1 MKSQFMHVE
10 LYSREEPAKKTKN
23 KENRNHKSDVRTTTA
38 AGVLSEMKR
47 EVGFTS
53 HLEQVDA
60 PEVLYGSIDA
70 LERSIERYEAEFKT
84 TDKNGKE
91 KKLRKD
97 ACILLAGVVSLDR
110 ADEEI
115 WDEYKTKSI
124 EYLKNK
130 YGENLK
136 CVVEH
141 TDETNPHFHFYVV
154 GNQQQDLNLLHD
166 GKLAV
171 SKLAKEDKK
180 NLHQT
185 AYTEA
190 MIKFQDDFYTKVSN
204 KFGLSRTGE
213 EPRERYKSRPDYLR
227 FKKRQETALNI
238 LSDIEKFEK
247 QVRKKAR
254 DSGFTVGVKQFNEKT
269 WFGKLDQR
277 VKLIKKE
284 SELELNKKEKTI
296 EKLETDKSNIEHN
309 LSTTKIELQEA
320 YSQRN
325 LASMKNR
332 TYIDQSRKLKR
343 ENEDLLQYKVNFN
356 SRLQQEKEPLLEKVN
371 SLTSEN
377 TVLKNESSE
386 LKKDNLELKKDNA
399 GFKEF
404 IDGVKKHYGS
414 KFEDWCKEI
423 FRTKTKYKY

>member
-10 LYSREEPAKKTKN
+10 LYSREEPAKKTINKSKN
-23 KENRNHKSDVRTTTA
+23 INHKSDVRTTTVN
-38 AGVLSEMKR
+38 GVLSEMKR
-47 EVGFTS
+47 EEGFTS
-53 HLEQVDA
+53 HLERIDA
-60 PEVLYGSIDA
+60 PQVLYGSIDA
-70 LERSIERYEAEFKT
+70 LERSIERYEAEYKT

-154 GNQQQDLNLLHD
+154 GNKDQDLNLLHD

-180 NLHQT
+180 KLHQT
-185 AYTEA
+185 AFTEA

-238 LSDIEKFEK
+238 LANLEEFEK
-247 QVRKKAR
+247 KELKKAKQA
-254 DSGFTVGVKQFNEKT
+254 GFNVGIKNFDETN
-269 WFGKLDQR
+269 FFRKLDWR
-277 VKLIKKE
+277 VKRIKKE
-284 SELELNKKEKTI
+284 KDDEIKKLSDENDNLNI
-296 EKLETDKSNIEHN
+296 DKSNLQHE
-309 LSTTKIELQEA
+309 LDMSKIELSDA

-325 LASMKNR
+325 EASRKNSV
-332 TYIDQSRKLKR
+332 YIDKVNALKKENKLLLPYKDQFDLKLK
-343 ENEDLLQYKVNFN
+343 
-356 SRLQQEKEPLLEKVN
+356 QEKEPLQAEVKE
-371 SLTSEN
+371 LTSEN
-377 TVLKNESSE
+377 TNLKNENSE
-386 LKKDNLELKKDNA
+386 LKKENLD
-399 GFKEF
+399 FKEF
-404 IDGVKKHYGS
+404 ILGVKNHYGS
-414 KFEDWCKEI
+414 KFQEWYEEVFNPK
-423 FRTKTKYKY
+423 TKTKPKF

>member
-10 LYSREEPAKKTKN
+10 LYSREEPAKKTINKSKN
-23 KENRNHKSDVRTTTA
+23 INHKSDVRTTTVN
-38 AGVLSEMKR
+38 GVLSEMKR
-47 EVGFTS
+47 EEGFTS
-53 HLEQVDA
+53 HLETIAA
-60 PEVLYGSIDA
+60 PEVLYGSIDT

-115 WDEYKTKSI
+115 WDEYKTKAI

-154 GNQQQDLNLLHD
+154 GNKDQDLNLLHD

-180 NLHQT
+180 KLHQT

-190 MIKFQDDFYTKVSN
+190 MIKFQDDFYVQVSN

-238 LSDIEKFEK
+238 LANLEEFEEKEL
-247 QVRKKAR
+247 KKAKQA
-254 DSGFTVGVKQFNEKT
+254 GFNVGIKNFDETN
-269 WFGKLDQR
+269 FFRKLDWR
-277 VKLIKKE
+277 VKRIKKE
-284 SELELNKKEKTI
+284 KDNEIKKLSDENDNLNI
-296 EKLETDKSNIEHN
+296 DKSNLQHE
-309 LSTTKIELQEA
+309 LDMSKIELSDA

-325 LASMKNR
+325 EASRKNSV
-332 TYIDQSRKLKR
+332 YID
-343 ENEDLLQYKVNFN
+343 KVNALKKENKLLLPYKDQFDLK
-356 SRLQQEKEPLLEKVN
+356 LQQEKEPLQAEVKE
-371 SLTSEN
+371 LTSEN
-377 TVLKNESSE
+377 TNLKNENTK
-386 LKKDNLELKKDNA
+386 LKKENLD
-399 GFKEF
+399 FKEF
-404 IDGVKKHYGS
+404 ILGVKNYYGS
-414 KFEDWCKEI
+414 KFQEWYEEVFNPK
-423 FRTKTKYKY
+423 TKTKPKF

>member
-10 LYSREEPAKKTKN
+10 LYSREEPAKKTINKSKN
-23 KENRNHKSDVRTTTA
+23 INHKSDVRTTTVN
-38 AGVLSEMKR
+38 GVLSEMKR
-47 EVGFTS
+47 EEGFTS
-53 HLEQVDA
+53 HLERVDA

-115 WDEYKTKSI
+115 WDEYKTKAI

-154 GNQQQDLNLLHD
+154 GNKDQDLNLLHD

-180 NLHQT
+180 KLHQT

-190 MIKFQDDFYTKVSN
+190 MIKFQDDFYVQVSN

-238 LSDIEKFEK
+238 LANLEEFEEKEL
-247 QVRKKAR
+247 KKAKQA
-254 DSGFTVGVKQFNEKT
+254 GFNVGIKNFDETN
-269 WFGKLDQR
+269 FFRKLDWR
-277 VKLIKKE
+277 VKRIKKE
-284 SELELNKKEKTI
+284 KDNEIKKLSDENDNLNI
-296 EKLETDKSNIEHN
+296 DKSNLQHE
-309 LSTTKIELQEA
+309 LDMSKIELSDA

-325 LASMKNR
+325 EASRKNSV
-332 TYIDQSRKLKR
+332 YIDKVNTLKKENKLLLPYKDQFDLKLK
-343 ENEDLLQYKVNFN
+343 
-356 SRLQQEKEPLLEKVN
+356 QEKEPLQAEVKE
-371 SLTSEN
+371 LTSEN
-377 TVLKNESSE
+377 TNLKNENTK
-386 LKKDNLELKKDNA
+386 LKKENLD
-399 GFKEF
+399 FKEF
-404 IDGVKKHYGS
+404 ILGVKNYYGS
-414 KFEDWCKEI
+414 KFQEWYEEVFNPK
-423 FRTKTKYKY
+423 TKTKPKF

>member
-10 LYSREEPAKKTKN
+10 LYSREEPAKKTINKSKN
-23 KENRNHKSDVRTTTA
+23 INHKSDVRTTTVN
-38 AGVLSEMKR
+38 GVLSEMKR
-47 EVGFTS
+47 EEGFTS
-53 HLEQVDA
+53 HLETIAA

-115 WDEYKTKSI
+115 WDEYKTKAI

-154 GNQQQDLNLLHD
+154 GNKDQDLNLLHD

-180 NLHQT
+180 KLHQT

-190 MIKFQDDFYTKVSN
+190 MIKFQDDFYVQVSN

-238 LSDIEKFEK
+238 LANLEEFEEKEL
-247 QVRKKAR
+247 KKAKQA
-254 DSGFTVGVKQFNEKT
+254 GFNVGIKNFDETN
-269 WFGKLDQR
+269 FFRKLDWR
-277 VKLIKKE
+277 VKRIKKE
-284 SELELNKKEKTI
+284 KDNEIKKLSDENDNLNI
-296 EKLETDKSNIEHN
+296 DKSNLQHELDMSKID
-309 LSTTKIELQEA
+309 LSDA

-325 LASMKNR
+325 EASRKNSV
-332 TYIDQSRKLKR
+332 YIDKVNALKKENKLLLPYKDQFDLKLK
-343 ENEDLLQYKVNFN
+343 
-356 SRLQQEKEPLLEKVN
+356 QEKEPLQAEVKE
-371 SLTSEN
+371 LTSEN
-377 TVLKNESSE
+377 TNLKNENTK
-386 LKKDNLELKKDNA
+386 LKKENLD
-399 GFKEF
+399 FKEF
-404 IDGVKKHYGS
+404 ILGVKNYYGS
-414 KFEDWCKEI
+414 KFQEWYEEVFNPK
-423 FRTKTKYKY
+423 TKTKPKF

>member
-10 LYSREEPAKKTKN
+10 LYSREEPAKKTINKSKN
-23 KENRNHKSDVRTTTA
+23 INHKSDVRTTTVN
-38 AGVLSEMKR
+38 GVLSEMKR
-47 EVGFTS
+47 EEGFTS
-53 HLEQVDA
+53 HLETIAA

-115 WDEYKTKSI
+115 WEEYKKSSI

-154 GNQQQDLNLLHD
+154 GNKDQDLNLLHD

-180 NLHQT
+180 KLHQT

-190 MIKFQDDFYTKVSN
+190 MIKFQDDFYVQVSN

-238 LSDIEKFEK
+238 LANLEEFEEKEL
-247 QVRKKAR
+247 KKAKQA
-254 DSGFTVGVKQFNEKT
+254 GFNVGIKNFDETN
-269 WFGKLDQR
+269 FFRKLDWR
-277 VKLIKKE
+277 VKRIKKE
-284 SELELNKKEKTI
+284 KDNEIKKLSDENDNLNI
-296 EKLETDKSNIEHN
+296 DKSNLQHE
-309 LSTTKIELQEA
+309 LDTSKIELSDA

-325 LASMKNR
+325 EASRKNSV
-332 TYIDQSRKLKR
+332 YIDKVNALKKENKLLLPYKDQFDLKLK
-343 ENEDLLQYKVNFN
+343 
-356 SRLQQEKEPLLEKVN
+356 QEKEPLQAEVKE
-371 SLTSEN
+371 LTSEN
-377 TVLKNESSE
+377 TNLKNENTK
-386 LKKDNLELKKDNA
+386 LKKENLD
-399 GFKEF
+399 FKEF
-404 IDGVKKHYGS
+404 ILGVKNYYGS
-414 KFEDWCKEI
+414 KFQEWYEEVFNPK
-423 FRTKTKYKY
+423 TKTKPKF

>member
-10 LYSREEPAKKTKN
+10 LYSREESAKKTINKSKN
-23 KENRNHKSDVRTTTA
+23 INHKSDVRTTTVN
-38 AGVLSEMKR
+38 GVLSEMKR
-47 EVGFTS
+47 EEGFTS
-53 HLEQVDA
+53 HLETIAA

-115 WDEYKTKSI
+115 WEEYKKSSI
-124 EYLKNK
+124 EYLKDK

-154 GNQQQDLNLLHD
+154 GNKNQDLNLLHD

-180 NLHQT
+180 KLHQT

-190 MIKFQDDFYTKVSN
+190 MIKFQDDFYVQVSN

-238 LSDIEKFEK
+238 LANLEEFEEKEL
-247 QVRKKAR
+247 KKAKQA
-254 DSGFTVGVKQFNEKT
+254 GFNVGIKNFDETN
-269 WFGKLDQR
+269 FFRKLDWR
-277 VKLIKKE
+277 VKRIKKE
-284 SELELNKKEKTI
+284 KDNEIKKLSDENDNLNI
-296 EKLETDKSNIEHN
+296 DKSNLQHE
-309 LSTTKIELQEA
+309 LDMSKIELSDA

-325 LASMKNR
+325 EASRKNSV
-332 TYIDQSRKLKR
+332 YIDKVNALKKENKLLLPYKDQFDLKLK
-343 ENEDLLQYKVNFN
+343 
-356 SRLQQEKEPLLEKVN
+356 QEKEPLQAEVKE
-371 SLTSEN
+371 LTSEN
-377 TVLKNESSE
+377 TNLKNENTK
-386 LKKDNLELKKDNA
+386 LKKENLD
-399 GFKEF
+399 FKEF
-404 IDGVKKHYGS
+404 ILGVKNYYGS
-414 KFEDWCKEI
+414 KFQEWYEEVFNPK
-423 FRTKTKYKY
+423 TKTKPKF

>member
-10 LYSREEPAKKTKN
+10 LYSREEPAKKTINKSKN
-23 KENRNHKSDVRTTTA
+23 LNHQSDVRTTTVS
-38 AGVLSEMKR
+38 GVLSEMKR
-47 EVGFTS
+47 EEGFTS
-53 HLEQVDA
+53 HLERVDA
-60 PEVLYGSIDA
+60 PQVLYGSIDA

-115 WDEYKTKSI
+115 WEEYKKSSI

-154 GNQQQDLNLLHD
+154 GNKDQDLNLLHD

-180 NLHQT
+180 KLHQT

-190 MIKFQDDFYTKVSN
+190 MIKFQDDFYVQVSN

-227 FKKRQETALNI
+227 FKKRQETALDI
-238 LSDIEKFEK
+238 LANLEEFEEKEL
-247 QVRKKAR
+247 KKAKQA
-254 DSGFTVGVKQFNEKT
+254 GFNVGIKNFDETN
-269 WFGKLDQR
+269 FFRKLDWR
-277 VKLIKKE
+277 VKRIKKE
-284 SELELNKKEKTI
+284 KDNEIKKLSDENDNLNI
-296 EKLETDKSNIEHN
+296 DKSNLQHE
-309 LSTTKIELQEA
+309 LDMSKIELSDA

-325 LASMKNR
+325 EASRKNSV
-332 TYIDQSRKLKR
+332 YIDKVNALKKENKLLLPYKDQFDLKLK
-343 ENEDLLQYKVNFN
+343 
-356 SRLQQEKEPLLEKVN
+356 QEKEPLQAEVKE
-371 SLTSEN
+371 LTSEN
-377 TVLKNESSE
+377 TNLKNENTK
-386 LKKDNLELKKDNA
+386 LKKENLD
-399 GFKEF
+399 FKEF
-404 IDGVKKHYGS
+404 ILGVKNYYGS
-414 KFEDWCKEI
+414 KFQEWYEEVFNPK
-423 FRTKTKYKY
+423 TKTKPKF

>member
-10 LYSREEPAKKTKN
+10 LYSREEPAKKTINKSKN
-23 KENRNHKSDVRTTTA
+23 LNHQSDVRTTTVG
-38 AGVLSEMKR
+38 GVLSEMKR
-47 EVGFTS
+47 EEGFTS
-53 HLEQVDA
+53 HLERVDA
-60 PEVLYGSIDA
+60 PQVLYGSIDA

-115 WDEYKTKSI
+115 WEEYKKSSI

-154 GNQQQDLNLLHD
+154 GNKDQDLNLLHD

-180 NLHQT
+180 KLHQT

-190 MIKFQDDFYTKVSN
+190 MIKFQDDFYVQVSN

-238 LSDIEKFEK
+238 LANVEEFEK
-247 QVRKKAR
+247 KELKKAKTR
-254 DSGFTVGVKQFNEKT
+254 GFNVGIKNFNQNT
-269 WFGKLDQR
+269 FWGKLDWR
-277 VKLIKKE
+277 IKRIE
-284 SELELNKKEKTI
+284 KEKEREI
-296 EKLETDKSNIEHN
+296 DKLTGENDNLNIDKSNLQHE
-309 LSTTKIELQEA
+309 LDMRKIELSDA
-320 YSQRN
+320 YKQRN
-325 LASMKNR
+325 EASKKNSV
-332 TYIDQSRKLKR
+332 YIDKVNALKKENKLLLPYKDQFDLKLK
-343 ENEDLLQYKVNFN
+343 
-356 SRLQQEKEPLLEKVN
+356 QEKEPLQAEVKE
-371 SLTSEN
+371 LTSEN
-377 TVLKNESSE
+377 NNLKNENSE
-386 LKKDNLELKKDNA
+386 LKKENLD
-399 GFKEF
+399 FKEF
-404 IDGVKKHYGS
+404 ILGVKDYYGS
-414 KFEDWCKEI
+414 KFDEWCKEV
-423 FRTKTKYKY
+423 FKTKTKYKY

>member
-10 LYSREEPAKKTKN
+10 LYSREEPAKKTINKSKN
-23 KENRNHKSDVRTTTA
+23 INHKSDVRTTTVN
-38 AGVLSEMKR
+38 GVLSEMKR
-47 EVGFTS
+47 EEGFTS
-53 HLEQVDA
+53 HLETIAA

-115 WDEYKTKSI
+115 WDEYKAKAI

-154 GNQQQDLNLLHD
+154 GNKDQDLNLLHD

-180 NLHQT
+180 KLHQT

-190 MIKFQDDFYTKVSN
+190 MIKFQDDFYVQVSN

-238 LSDIEKFEK
+238 LANLEEFEEKEL
-247 QVRKKAR
+247 KKAKQA
-254 DSGFTVGVKQFNEKT
+254 GFNVGIKNFDETN
-269 WFGKLDQR
+269 FFRKLDWR
-277 VKLIKKE
+277 VKRIKKE
-284 SELELNKKEKTI
+284 KDNEIKKLSDENDNLNI
-296 EKLETDKSNIEHN
+296 DKSNLQHE
-309 LSTTKIELQEA
+309 LDMSKIELSDA

-325 LASMKNR
+325 EASRKNSV
-332 TYIDQSRKLKR
+332 YIDKVNALKKENKLLLPYKDQFDLKLK
-343 ENEDLLQYKVNFN
+343 
-356 SRLQQEKEPLLEKVN
+356 QEKEPLQAEVKE
-371 SLTSEN
+371 LTSEN
-377 TVLKNESSE
+377 TNLKNENTK
-386 LKKDNLELKKDNA
+386 LKKENLD
-399 GFKEF
+399 FKEF
-404 IDGVKKHYGS
+404 ILGVKNYYGS
-414 KFEDWCKEI
+414 KFQEWYEEVFNPK
-423 FRTKTKYKY
+423 TKTKPKF

>member
-10 LYSREEPAKKTKN
+10 LYSREEPAKKTINKSKN
-23 KENRNHKSDVRTTTA
+23 INHKSDVRTTTVN
-38 AGVLSEMKR
+38 GVLSEMKR
-47 EVGFTS
+47 EEGFTS
-53 HLEQVDA
+53 HLERIDA
-60 PEVLYGSIDA
+60 PQVLYGSISD

-154 GNQQQDLNLLHD
+154 GNQKQDLNLLHD

-180 NLHQT
+180 KLHQT

-238 LSDIEKFEK
+238 LANLEEFEK
-247 QVRKKAR
+247 KEFKKA
-254 DSGFTVGVKQFNEKT
+254 KT
-269 WFGKLDQR
+269 KGLNIGIKDFDQNTFWGKLDWR
-277 VKLIKKE
+277 VKRIKKE
-284 SELELNKKEKTI
+284 KDNEIKKLSDENDNLNI
-296 EKLETDKSNIEHN
+296 DKSNLQHE
-309 LSTTKIELQEA
+309 LDMSKIELSDA
-320 YSQRN
+320 YNQRN
-325 LASMKNR
+325 EASRKNSV
-332 TYIDQSRKLKR
+332 YIDKVNALKKENKLLLPYKDQFDLKLK
-343 ENEDLLQYKVNFN
+343 
-356 SRLQQEKEPLLEKVN
+356 QEKEPLQAEVKE
-371 SLTSEN
+371 LTSEN
-377 TVLKNESSE
+377 NNLKNENSE
-386 LKKDNLELKKDNA
+386 LKKENLD
-399 GFKEF
+399 FKEF
-404 IDGVKKHYGS
+404 ILGVKNYYGS
-414 KFEDWCKEI
+414 KFDEWCKEI
-423 FRTKTKYKY
+423 FKTKTKYKY

>member
-10 LYSREEPAKKTKN
+10 LYSREEPAKKTINKSKN
-23 KENRNHKSDVRTTTA
+23 INHKSDVRTTTVN
-38 AGVLSEMKR
+38 GVLSEMKR
-47 EVGFTS
+47 EEGFTS
-53 HLEQVDA
+53 HLETIAA

-115 WDEYKTKSI
+115 WDEYKTKAI

-154 GNQQQDLNLLHD
+154 GNKDQDLNLLHD

-180 NLHQT
+180 KLHQT

-190 MIKFQDDFYTKVSN
+190 MIKFQDDFYVQVSN

-238 LSDIEKFEK
+238 LANLEEFEEKEL
-247 QVRKKAR
+247 KKAKQA
-254 DSGFTVGVKQFNEKT
+254 GFNVGIKNFDETN
-269 WFGKLDQR
+269 FFRKLDWR
-277 VKLIKKE
+277 VKRIKKE
-284 SELELNKKEKTI
+284 KDNEIKKLSDENDNLNI
-296 EKLETDKSNIEHN
+296 DKSNLQHE
-309 LSTTKIELQEA
+309 LDMSKIELSDA

-325 LASMKNR
+325 EASRKHSV
-332 TYIDQSRKLKR
+332 YIDKVNALKKENKLLLPYKDQFDLKLK
-343 ENEDLLQYKVNFN
+343 
-356 SRLQQEKEPLLEKVN
+356 QEKEPLQAEVKE
-371 SLTSEN
+371 LTSEN
-377 TVLKNESSE
+377 TNLKNENTK
-386 LKKDNLELKKDNA
+386 LKKENLD
-399 GFKEF
+399 FKEF
-404 IDGVKKHYGS
+404 ILGVKNYYGS
-414 KFEDWCKEI
+414 KFQEWYEEVFNPK
-423 FRTKTKYKY
+423 TKTKPKF

>member
-10 LYSREEPAKKTKN
+10 LYSREEPAKKTINKSKN
-23 KENRNHKSDVRTTTA
+23 LNHQSDVRTTTVS
-38 AGVLSEMKR
+38 GVLSEMKR
-47 EVGFTS
+47 EEGFTS
-53 HLEQVDA
+53 HLERVDA
-60 PEVLYGSIDA
+60 PQVLYGSIDA

-115 WDEYKTKSI
+115 WEEYKKSSI

-154 GNQQQDLNLLHD
+154 GNKDQDLNLLHD

-180 NLHQT
+180 KLHQT

-190 MIKFQDDFYTKVSN
+190 MIKFQDDFYVQVSN

-238 LSDIEKFEK
+238 LANLEEFEEKEL
-247 QVRKKAR
+247 KKAKQA
-254 DSGFTVGVKQFNEKT
+254 GFNVGIKNFDETN
-269 WFGKLDQR
+269 FFRKLDWR
-277 VKLIKKE
+277 VKRIKKE
-284 SELELNKKEKTI
+284 KDNEIKKLSDENDNLNI
-296 EKLETDKSNIEHN
+296 DKSNLQHK
-309 LSTTKIELQEA
+309 LDMSKIELSDA

-325 LASMKNR
+325 EASRKNSV
-332 TYIDQSRKLKR
+332 YIDKVNALKKENKLLLPYKDQFDLKLK
-343 ENEDLLQYKVNFN
+343 
-356 SRLQQEKEPLLEKVN
+356 QEKEPLQAEVKE
-371 SLTSEN
+371 LTSEN
-377 TVLKNESSE
+377 TNLKNENTK
-386 LKKDNLELKKDNA
+386 LKKENLD
-399 GFKEF
+399 FKEF
-404 IDGVKKHYGS
+404 ILGVKNYYGS
-414 KFEDWCKEI
+414 KFQEWYEEVFNPK
-423 FRTKTKYKY
+423 TKTKPKF

>member
-10 LYSREEPAKKTKN
+10 LYSREEPAKKTINKSKN
-23 KENRNHKSDVRTTTA
+23 INHKSDVRTTTVN
-38 AGVLSEMKR
+38 GVLSEMKR
-47 EVGFTS
+47 EEGFTS
-53 HLEQVDA
+53 HLETIAA

-115 WDEYKTKSI
+115 WDEYKTKAI

-154 GNQQQDLNLLHD
+154 GNRDQDLNLLHD

-180 NLHQT
+180 KLHQT

-190 MIKFQDDFYTKVSN
+190 MIKFQDDFYVQVSN

-238 LSDIEKFEK
+238 LANLEEFEEKEL
-247 QVRKKAR
+247 KKAKQA
-254 DSGFTVGVKQFNEKT
+254 GFNVGIKNFDETN
-269 WFGKLDQR
+269 FFRKLDWR
-277 VKLIKKE
+277 VKRIKKE
-284 SELELNKKEKTI
+284 KDNEIKKLSDENDNLNI
-296 EKLETDKSNIEHN
+296 DKSNLQHE
-309 LSTTKIELQEA
+309 LDMSKIELSDA

-325 LASMKNR
+325 EASRKNSV
-332 TYIDQSRKLKR
+332 YIDKVNALKKENKLLLPYKDQFDLKLK
-343 ENEDLLQYKVNFN
+343 
-356 SRLQQEKEPLLEKVN
+356 QEKEPLQAEVKE
-371 SLTSEN
+371 LTSEN
-377 TVLKNESSE
+377 TNLKNENTK
-386 LKKDNLELKKDNA
+386 LKKENLD
-399 GFKEF
+399 FKEF
-404 IDGVKKHYGS
+404 ILGVKNYYGS
-414 KFEDWCKEI
+414 KFQEWYEEVFNPK
-423 FRTKTKYKY
+423 TKTKPKF

>member
-10 LYSREEPAKKTKN
+10 LYSREEPAKKTINKSKN
-23 KENRNHKSDVRTTTA
+23 INHKSDVRTTTVN
-38 AGVLSEMKR
+38 GVLSEMKR
-47 EVGFTS
+47 EEGFTS
-53 HLEQVDA
+53 HLETIAA

-115 WDEYKTKSI
+115 WDEYKTKAI

-154 GNQQQDLNLLHD
+154 GNKDQDLNLLHD

-180 NLHQT
+180 KLHQT

-190 MIKFQDDFYTKVSN
+190 MIKFQDDFYVQVSN

-238 LSDIEKFEK
+238 LANLEEFEEKEL
-247 QVRKKAR
+247 KKAKQA
-254 DSGFTVGVKQFNEKT
+254 GFNVGIKNFDETN
-269 WFGKLDQR
+269 FFRKLDWR
-277 VKLIKKE
+277 VKRIKKE
-284 SELELNKKEKTI
+284 KDNEIKKLSDENDNLNI
-296 EKLETDKSNIEHN
+296 DKSNLQHE
-309 LSTTKIELQEA
+309 LDMSKIELSDA

-325 LASMKNR
+325 EASRKNSV
-332 TYIDQSRKLKR
+332 YIDKVNALKKENKLLLPYKDQFDLKLK
-343 ENEDLLQYKVNFN
+343 
-356 SRLQQEKEPLLEKVN
+356 QEKKPLQAEVKE
-371 SLTSEN
+371 LTSEN
-377 TVLKNESSE
+377 TNLKNENTK
-386 LKKDNLELKKDNA
+386 LKKENLD
-399 GFKEF
+399 FKEF
-404 IDGVKKHYGS
+404 ILGVKNYYGS
-414 KFEDWCKEI
+414 KFQEWYEEVFNPK
-423 FRTKTKYKY
+423 TKTKPKF

>member
-10 LYSREEPAKKTKN
+10 LYSREEPAKKTINKSKN
-23 KENRNHKSDVRTTTA
+23 LNHQSDVRTTTVG
-38 AGVLSEMKR
+38 GVLSEMKR
-47 EVGFTS
+47 EEGFIS
-53 HLEQVDA
+53 HLEAIAA
-60 PEVLYGSIDA
+60 PQVLYGSIDA
-70 LERSIERYEAEFKT
+70 LERSIERYEAEYKT

-110 ADEEI
+110 ADEGI
-115 WDEYKTKSI
+115 WEEYKTKSI

-154 GNQQQDLNLLHD
+154 GNKDQDLNLLHD

-180 NLHQT
+180 KLHQT

-190 MIKFQDDFYTKVSN
+190 MIKFQDDFYVQVSN

-238 LSDIEKFEK
+238 LANLEEFEK
-247 QVRKKAR
+247 KELKKAKTR
-254 DSGFTVGVKQFNEKT
+254 GFNVGIKNFNQNT
-269 WFGKLDQR
+269 FLGKLDWR
-277 VKLIKKE
+277 VKRIE
-284 SELELNKKEKTI
+284 KEKDREI
-296 EKLETDKSNIEHN
+296 DKLSDENDNLNIDKSNLQHE
-309 LSTTKIELQEA
+309 LDMKKIELSDA
-320 YSQRN
+320 YNQRN
-325 LASMKNR
+325 EASRKNSV
-332 TYIDQSRKLKR
+332 YID
-343 ENEDLLQYKVNFN
+343 KVNALKKENKLLLPYKDQFDLK
-356 SRLQQEKEPLLEKVN
+356 LQQEKEPLQAEVKE
-371 SLTSEN
+371 LTSEN
-377 TVLKNESSE
+377 NNLKNENSE
-386 LKKDNLELKKDNA
+386 LKKENI

-404 IDGVKKHYGS
+404 IDGVKNHYGS
-414 KFEDWCKEI
+414 KFEEWCKET
-423 FRTKTKYKY
+423 FRTKTKHKY

>member
-1 MKSQFMHVE
+1 VE
-10 LYSREEPAKKTKN
+10 LYSREEPAKKTINKSKN
-23 KENRNHKSDVRTTTA
+23 LNHQSDVRTTTVG
-38 AGVLSEMKR
+38 GVLSEMKR
-47 EVGFTS
+47 EEGFTS
-53 HLEQVDA
+53 HLEQVNA
-60 PEVLYGSIDA
+60 PQVLYGSISD

-154 GNQQQDLNLLHD
+154 GNQKQDLNLLHD

-180 NLHQT
+180 KLHQT

-190 MIKFQDDFYTKVSN
+190 MIKFQDDFYAKVSN

-238 LSDIEKFEK
+238 LANLEEFEEKEFEK
-247 QVRKKAR
+247 A
-254 DSGFTVGVKQFNEKT
+254 KT
-269 WFGKLDQR
+269 RGLNIGIKDFDQNTFLGKLDWR
-277 VKLIKKE
+277 VKRIKKE
-284 SELELNKKEKTI
+284 KDNEIKKLSDENDNLNI
-296 EKLETDKSNIEHN
+296 DKSNLQHE
-309 LSTTKIELQEA
+309 LDMSKIELSDA
-320 YSQRN
+320 YNQRN
-325 LASMKNR
+325 EASRKNSV
-332 TYIDQSRKLKR
+332 YIDKVNALKKENKLLLPYKDQFDLKLK
-343 ENEDLLQYKVNFN
+343 
-356 SRLQQEKEPLLEKVN
+356 QEKEPLQAEVKE
-371 SLTSEN
+371 LTSEN
-377 TVLKNESSE
+377 NNLKNENSE
-386 LKKDNLELKKDNA
+386 LKKENLD
-399 GFKEF
+399 FKEF
-404 IDGVKKHYGS
+404 ILGVKNYYGS
-414 KFEDWCKEI
+414 KFDEWCKEI
-423 FRTKTKYKY
+423 FKTKTKYKY

>member
-10 LYSREEPAKKTKN
+10 LYSREEPAKKTINKGKN
-23 KENRNHKSDVRTTTA
+23 INHKSDVRTTTVN
-38 AGVLSEMKR
+38 GVLSEMKR
-47 EVGFTS
+47 EEGFTS
-53 HLEQVDA
+53 HLETIAA

-115 WDEYKTKSI
+115 WDEYKTKAI

-154 GNQQQDLNLLHD
+154 GNKDQDLNLLHD

-180 NLHQT
+180 KLHQT

-190 MIKFQDDFYTKVSN
+190 MIKFQDDFYVQVSN

-238 LSDIEKFEK
+238 LANLEEFEEKEL
-247 QVRKKAR
+247 KKAKQA
-254 DSGFTVGVKQFNEKT
+254 GFNVGIKNFDETN
-269 WFGKLDQR
+269 FFRKLDWR
-277 VKLIKKE
+277 VKRIKKE
-284 SELELNKKEKTI
+284 KDNEIKKLSDENDNLNI
-296 EKLETDKSNIEHN
+296 DKSNLQHE
-309 LSTTKIELQEA
+309 LDMSKIELSDA

-325 LASMKNR
+325 EASRKNSV
-332 TYIDQSRKLKR
+332 YID
-343 ENEDLLQYKVNFN
+343 KVNALKKENKLLLPYKDQFDLK
-356 SRLQQEKEPLLEKVN
+356 LQQEKEPLQAEVKE
-371 SLTSEN
+371 LTSEN
-377 TVLKNESSE
+377 TNLKNENTK
-386 LKKDNLELKKDNA
+386 LKKENLD
-399 GFKEF
+399 FKEF
-404 IDGVKKHYGS
+404 ILGVKNHYGS
-414 KFEDWCKEI
+414 KFQEWYEEVFNPK
-423 FRTKTKYKY
+423 TKTKPKF

>member
-10 LYSREEPAKKTKN
+10 LYSREEPAKKAINKSKN
-23 KENRNHKSDVRTTTA
+23 INHKSDVRTTTVN
-38 AGVLSEMKR
+38 GVLSEMKR
-47 EVGFTS
+47 EEGFTS
-53 HLEQVDA
+53 HLETIAA

-115 WDEYKTKSI
+115 WDEYKTKAI

-154 GNQQQDLNLLHD
+154 GNKDQDLNLLHD

-180 NLHQT
+180 KLHQT

-190 MIKFQDDFYTKVSN
+190 MIKFQDDFYVQVSN

-238 LSDIEKFEK
+238 LANLEEFEEKEL
-247 QVRKKAR
+247 KKAKQA
-254 DSGFTVGVKQFNEKT
+254 GFNVGIKNFDETN
-269 WFGKLDQR
+269 FFRKLDWR
-277 VKLIKKE
+277 VKRIKKE
-284 SELELNKKEKTI
+284 KDNEIKKLSDENDNLNI
-296 EKLETDKSNIEHN
+296 DKSNLQHE
-309 LSTTKIELQEA
+309 LDMSKIELSDA

-325 LASMKNR
+325 EASRKNSV
-332 TYIDQSRKLKR
+332 YIDKVNALKKENKLLLPYKDQFDLKLK
-343 ENEDLLQYKVNFN
+343 
-356 SRLQQEKEPLLEKVN
+356 QEKEPLQAEVKE
-371 SLTSEN
+371 LTSEN
-377 TVLKNESSE
+377 TNLKNENTK
-386 LKKDNLELKKDNA
+386 LKKENLD
-399 GFKEF
+399 FKEF
-404 IDGVKKHYGS
+404 ILGVKNYYGS
-414 KFEDWCKEI
+414 KFQEWYEEVFNPK
-423 FRTKTKYKY
+423 TKTKPKF

>member
-10 LYSREEPAKKTKN
+10 LYSREEPAKKTINKSKN
-23 KENRNHKSDVRTTTA
+23 INHKSDVRTTTVN
-38 AGVLSEMKR
+38 GVLSEMKR
-47 EVGFTS
+47 EEGFTS
-53 HLEQVDA
+53 HLETIAA

-115 WDEYKTKSI
+115 WDEYKTKAI

-154 GNQQQDLNLLHD
+154 GNKDQDLNLLHD

-180 NLHQT
+180 KLHQT

-190 MIKFQDDFYTKVSN
+190 MIKFQDDFYAQVSN

-238 LSDIEKFEK
+238 LSNLEEFEEKEL
-247 QVRKKAR
+247 KKAKQA
-254 DSGFTVGVKQFNEKT
+254 GFNVGIKNFDETN
-269 WFGKLDQR
+269 FFRKLDWR
-277 VKLIKKE
+277 VKRIKKE
-284 SELELNKKEKTI
+284 KDNEIKKLSDENDNLNI
-296 EKLETDKSNIEHN
+296 DKSNLQHE
-309 LSTTKIELQEA
+309 LDMSKIELSDA

-325 LASMKNR
+325 EASRKNSV
-332 TYIDQSRKLKR
+332 YIDKVNALKKENKLLLPYKDQFDLKLK
-343 ENEDLLQYKVNFN
+343 
-356 SRLQQEKEPLLEKVN
+356 QEKEPLQAEVKE
-371 SLTSEN
+371 LTSEN
-377 TVLKNESSE
+377 TNLKNENTK
-386 LKKDNLELKKDNA
+386 LKKENLD
-399 GFKEF
+399 FKEF
-404 IDGVKKHYGS
+404 ILGVKNYYGS
-414 KFEDWCKEI
+414 KFQEWYEEVFNPK
-423 FRTKTKYKY
+423 TKTKPKF

>member
-10 LYSREEPAKKTKN
+10 LYSREEPAKKTINKSKN
-23 KENRNHKSDVRTTTA
+23 LNHQSDVRTTTVS
-38 AGVLSEMKR
+38 GVLSEMKR
-47 EVGFTS
+47 EEGFTS
-53 HLEQVDA
+53 HLERVDA
-60 PEVLYGSIDA
+60 PQVLYGSIDA

-115 WDEYKTKSI
+115 WEEYKKSSI

-154 GNQQQDLNLLHD
+154 GNKDQDLNLLHD

-180 NLHQT
+180 KLHQT

-190 MIKFQDDFYTKVSN
+190 MIKFQDDFYVQVSN

-238 LSDIEKFEK
+238 LANLEEFEEKEL
-247 QVRKKAR
+247 KKAKQA
-254 DSGFTVGVKQFNEKT
+254 GFNVGIKNFDETN
-269 WFGKLDQR
+269 FFRKLDWR
-277 VKLIKKE
+277 VKRIKKE
-284 SELELNKKEKTI
+284 KDNEIKKLSDENDNLNI
-296 EKLETDKSNIEHN
+296 DKSNLQHE
-309 LSTTKIELQEA
+309 LDMSKIELSDA

-325 LASMKNR
+325 EASRKNSV
-332 TYIDQSRKLKR
+332 YIDKVNALKKENKLLLPYKDQFDLKLK
-343 ENEDLLQYKVNFN
+343 
-356 SRLQQEKEPLLEKVN
+356 QEKEPLQAEVKE
-371 SLTSEN
+371 LTSEN
-377 TVLKNESSE
+377 TNLKNENTT
-386 LKKDNLELKKDNA
+386 LKKENLD
-399 GFKEF
+399 FKEF
-404 IDGVKKHYGS
+404 ILGVKNYYGS
-414 KFEDWCKEI
+414 KFQEWYEEVFNPK
-423 FRTKTKYKY
+423 TKTKPKF

>member
-10 LYSREEPAKKTKN
+10 LYSREEPAKKTINKSKN
-23 KENRNHKSDVRTTTA
+23 INHKSDVRTTTVN
-38 AGVLSEMKR
+38 GVLSEMKR
-47 EVGFTS
+47 EEGFTS
-53 HLEQVDA
+53 HLETIAA

-115 WDEYKTKSI
+115 WDEYKTKAI

-154 GNQQQDLNLLHD
+154 GNKDQDLNLLHD

-180 NLHQT
+180 KLHQT

-190 MIKFQDDFYTKVSN
+190 MIKFQDDFYVQVSN

-238 LSDIEKFEK
+238 LANLEEFEEKEL
-247 QVRKKAR
+247 KKAKQA
-254 DSGFTVGVKQFNEKT
+254 GFNVGIKNFDETN
-269 WFGKLDQR
+269 FFRKLDWR
-277 VKLIKKE
+277 VKRIKKE
-284 SELELNKKEKTI
+284 KDDEIKKLSDENDNLNI
-296 EKLETDKSNIEHN
+296 DKSNLQHE
-309 LSTTKIELQEA
+309 LDMSKIELSDA

-325 LASMKNR
+325 EASRKNSV
-332 TYIDQSRKLKR
+332 YIDKVNALKKENKLLLPYKDQFDLKLK
-343 ENEDLLQYKVNFN
+343 
-356 SRLQQEKEPLLEKVN
+356 QEKEPLQAEVKE
-371 SLTSEN
+371 LTSEN
-377 TVLKNESSE
+377 TNLKNENTK
-386 LKKDNLELKKDNA
+386 LKKENLD
-399 GFKEF
+399 FKEF
-404 IDGVKKHYGS
+404 ILGVKNYYGS
-414 KFEDWCKEI
+414 KFQEWYEEVFNPK
-423 FRTKTKYKY
+423 TKTKPKF

>member
-10 LYSREEPAKKTKN
+10 LYSREEPAKKTINKSKN
-23 KENRNHKSDVRTTTA
+23 LNHQSDVRTTTVG
-38 AGVLSEMKR
+38 GVLSEMKR
-47 EVGFTS
+47 EEGFTS
-53 HLEQVDA
+53 HLEQVNA
-60 PEVLYGSIDA
+60 PQVLYGSISD

-115 WDEYKTKSI
+115 WEEYKTKSI

-180 NLHQT
+180 KLHQT

-190 MIKFQDDFYTKVSN
+190 MIKFQDDFYIQVSN

-213 EPRERYKSRPDYLR
+213 KPRERYKSRPDYLR

-238 LSDIEKFEK
+238 LANLEEFEEKEFEK
-247 QVRKKAR
+247 A
-254 DSGFTVGVKQFNEKT
+254 KT
-269 WFGKLDQR
+269 RGLNIGIKDFDQNTFLGKLDWR
-277 VKLIKKE
+277 VKRIKKE
-284 SELELNKKEKTI
+284 KDNEIKKLSDENDNLNI
-296 EKLETDKSNIEHN
+296 DKSNLQHE
-309 LSTTKIELQEA
+309 LDMSKIELSDA
-320 YSQRN
+320 YNQRN
-325 LASMKNR
+325 EASRKNSV
-332 TYIDQSRKLKR
+332 YIDKVNALKKENKLLLPYKDQFDLKLK
-343 ENEDLLQYKVNFN
+343 
-356 SRLQQEKEPLLEKVN
+356 QEKEPLQAEVKE
-371 SLTSEN
+371 LTSEN
-377 TVLKNESSE
+377 TNLKNENTQ
-386 LKKDNLELKKDNA
+386 LKKENLD
-399 GFKEF
+399 FKEF
-404 IDGVKKHYGS
+404 ILGVKNYYGS
-414 KFEDWCKEI
+414 KFDEWCKEI
-423 FRTKTKYKY
+423 FKTKTKYKY

>member
-1 MKSQFMHVE
+1 MKSQFMHIE
-10 LYSREEPAKKTKN
+10 LYSREEPAKKTINKSKN
-23 KENRNHKSDVRTTTA
+23 LNHQSDVRTTTVN
-38 AGVLSEMKR
+38 GVLSEMKR
-47 EVGFTS
+47 EEGFTS
-53 HLEQVDA
+53 HLERVDA
-60 PEVLYGSIDA
+60 PEVLYGSISD

-115 WDEYKTKSI
+115 WEEYKKSSI

-154 GNQQQDLNLLHD
+154 GNQKQDLNLLHD

-180 NLHQT
+180 KLHQT

-238 LSDIEKFEK
+238 LANLEEFEEKEFEK
-247 QVRKKAR
+247 A
-254 DSGFTVGVKQFNEKT
+254 KT
-269 WFGKLDQR
+269 RGLNIGIKDFDQNTFLGKLDWR
-277 VKLIKKE
+277 VKRIKKE
-284 SELELNKKEKTI
+284 KDNEIKKLSDENDNLNI
-296 EKLETDKSNIEHN
+296 DKSNLQHE
-309 LSTTKIELQEA
+309 LDMSKIELSDA
-320 YSQRN
+320 YNQRN
-325 LASMKNR
+325 EASRKNSV
-332 TYIDQSRKLKR
+332 YIDKVNALKKENKLLLPYKDQFDLKLK
-343 ENEDLLQYKVNFN
+343 
-356 SRLQQEKEPLLEKVN
+356 QEKEPLQAEVKE
-371 SLTSEN
+371 LTSEN
-377 TVLKNESSE
+377 NNLKNENSE
-386 LKKDNLELKKDNA
+386 LKKENLD
-399 GFKEF
+399 FKEF
-404 IDGVKKHYGS
+404 ILGVKNYYGS
-414 KFEDWCKEI
+414 KFDEWCKEI
-423 FRTKTKYKY
+423 FKTKTKYKY

>member
-1 MKSQFMHVE
+1 VE
-10 LYSREEPAKKTKN
+10 LYSREEPAKKTINKSKN
-23 KENRNHKSDVRTTTA
+23 INHKSDVRTTTVN
-38 AGVLSEMKR
+38 GVLSEMKR
-47 EVGFTS
+47 EEGFTS
-53 HLEQVDA
+53 HLETIAA

-115 WDEYKTKSI
+115 WDEYKAKAI

-154 GNQQQDLNLLHD
+154 GNKDQDLNLLHD

-180 NLHQT
+180 KLHQT

-190 MIKFQDDFYTKVSN
+190 MIKFQDDFYVQVSN

-238 LSDIEKFEK
+238 LANLEEFEEKEL
-247 QVRKKAR
+247 KKAKQA
-254 DSGFTVGVKQFNEKT
+254 GFNVGIKNFDETN
-269 WFGKLDQR
+269 FFRKLDWR
-277 VKLIKKE
+277 VKRIKKE
-284 SELELNKKEKTI
+284 KDNEIKKLSDENDNLNI
-296 EKLETDKSNIEHN
+296 DKSNLQHE
-309 LSTTKIELQEA
+309 LDMSKIELSDA

-325 LASMKNR
+325 EASRKNSV
-332 TYIDQSRKLKR
+332 YIDKVNALKKENKLLLPYKDQFDLKLK
-343 ENEDLLQYKVNFN
+343 
-356 SRLQQEKEPLLEKVN
+356 QEKEPLQAEVKE
-371 SLTSEN
+371 LTSEN
-377 TVLKNESSE
+377 TNLKNENTK
-386 LKKDNLELKKDNA
+386 LKKENLD
-399 GFKEF
+399 FKEF
-404 IDGVKKHYGS
+404 ILGVKNYYGS
-414 KFEDWCKEI
+414 KFQEWYEEVFNPK
-423 FRTKTKYKY
+423 TKTKPKF

>member
-10 LYSREEPAKKTKN
+10 LYSREEPAKKTINKSKN
-23 KENRNHKSDVRTTTA
+23 INHKSDVRTTTVN
-38 AGVLSEMKR
+38 GVLSEMKR
-47 EVGFTS
+47 EEGFTS
-53 HLEQVDA
+53 HLETIAA

-115 WDEYKTKSI
+115 WDEYKTKAI

-154 GNQQQDLNLLHD
+154 GNKDQDLNLLHD

-180 NLHQT
+180 KLHQT

-238 LSDIEKFEK
+238 LANLEEFEEKEL
-247 QVRKKAR
+247 KKAKQA
-254 DSGFTVGVKQFNEKT
+254 GFNVGIKNFDETN
-269 WFGKLDQR
+269 FFRKLDCR
-277 VKLIKKE
+277 VKRIKKE
-284 SELELNKKEKTI
+284 KDNEIKKLSDENDNLNI
-296 EKLETDKSNIEHN
+296 DKSNLQHE
-309 LSTTKIELQEA
+309 LDMSKIELSDA

-325 LASMKNR
+325 EASRKNSV
-332 TYIDQSRKLKR
+332 YIDKVNALKKENKLLLPYKDQFDLKLK
-343 ENEDLLQYKVNFN
+343 
-356 SRLQQEKEPLLEKVN
+356 QEKEPLQAEVKE
-371 SLTSEN
+371 LTSEN
-377 TVLKNESSE
+377 TNLKNENTK
-386 LKKDNLELKKDNA
+386 LKKENLD
-399 GFKEF
+399 FKEF
-404 IDGVKKHYGS
+404 ILGVKNYYGS
-414 KFEDWCKEI
+414 KFQEWYEEVFNPK
-423 FRTKTKYKY
+423 TKTKPKF

>member
-10 LYSREEPAKKTKN
+10 LYSREEPAKKTINKSKN
-23 KENRNHKSDVRTTTA
+23 INHKSDVRTTTVN
-38 AGVLSEMKR
+38 GVLSEMKR
-47 EVGFTS
+47 EEGFTS
-53 HLEQVDA
+53 HLEAIAA
-60 PEVLYGSIDA
+60 PEVLYGSINA
-70 LERSIERYEAEFKT
+70 LERSVERYEAEYKT

-115 WDEYKTKSI
+115 WEEYKTKSI

-154 GNQQQDLNLLHD
+154 GNKDQDLNLLHD

-180 NLHQT
+180 KLHQT

-238 LSDIEKFEK
+238 LANLEEFEK
-247 QVRKKAR
+247 KEFKKA
-254 DSGFTVGVKQFNEKT
+254 KT
-269 WFGKLDQR
+269 RGLNIGIKDFDQNTFWGKLDWR
-277 VKLIKKE
+277 VKRIEKKNKVEIKKLSDE
-284 SELELNKKEKTI
+284 NDNLNI
-296 EKLETDKSNIEHN
+296 DKSNLQHE
-309 LSTTKIELQEA
+309 LDMSKIELSEA
-320 YSQRN
+320 YNQRN
-325 LASMKNR
+325 EASRKNSV
-332 TYIDQSRKLKR
+332 YID
-343 ENEDLLQYKVNFN
+343 KVNALKKENKLLLPYKDQFDLK
-356 SRLQQEKEPLLEKVN
+356 LQQEKKPLQAEVKE
-371 SLTSEN
+371 LTSEN
-377 TVLKNESSE
+377 TNLKNENTQ
-386 LKKDNLELKKDNA
+386 LKKENLD
-399 GFKEF
+399 FKEF
-404 IDGVKKHYGS
+404 ILGVKNHYGS
-414 KFEDWCKEI
+414 KFQEWYEEVFNPK
-423 FRTKTKYKY
+423 TKTKPKF

>member
-10 LYSREEPAKKTKN
+10 LYSREEPAKKTINKSKN
-23 KENRNHKSDVRTTTA
+23 LNHQSDVRTTTVS
-38 AGVLSEMKR
+38 GVLSEMKR
-47 EVGFTS
+47 EEGFTS
-53 HLEQVDA
+53 HLERVDA
-60 PEVLYGSIDA
+60 PQVLYGSIDA

-115 WDEYKTKSI
+115 WEEYKKSSI

-180 NLHQT
+180 KLHQT

-190 MIKFQDDFYTKVSN
+190 MIKFQDDFYVQVSN

-238 LSDIEKFEK
+238 LANLEEFEEKEL
-247 QVRKKAR
+247 KKAKQA
-254 DSGFTVGVKQFNEKT
+254 GFNVGIKNFDETN
-269 WFGKLDQR
+269 FFRKLDWR
-277 VKLIKKE
+277 VKRIKKE
-284 SELELNKKEKTI
+284 KDNEIKKLSDENDNLNI
-296 EKLETDKSNIEHN
+296 DKSNLQHE
-309 LSTTKIELQEA
+309 LDMSKIELSDA

-325 LASMKNR
+325 EASRKNSI
-332 TYIDQSRKLKR
+332 YIDKVNALKKENKLLLPYKDQFDLKLK
-343 ENEDLLQYKVNFN
+343 
-356 SRLQQEKEPLLEKVN
+356 QEKEPLQAEVKE
-371 SLTSEN
+371 LTSEN
-377 TVLKNESSE
+377 TNLKNENTK
-386 LKKDNLELKKDNA
+386 LKKENLD
-399 GFKEF
+399 FKEF
-404 IDGVKKHYGS
+404 ILGVKNYYGS
-414 KFEDWCKEI
+414 KFQEWYEEVFNPK
-423 FRTKTKYKY
+423 TKTKPKF

>member
-10 LYSREEPAKKTKN
+10 LYSREEPAKKTINKSKN
-23 KENRNHKSDVRTTTA
+23 LNHQSDVRTTTVG
-38 AGVLSEMKR
+38 GVLSEMKR
-47 EVGFTS
+47 EEGFTS
-53 HLEQVDA
+53 HLEQVNA
-60 PEVLYGSIDA
+60 PQVLYGSIDA
-70 LERSIERYEAEFKT
+70 LERSIERYEAEYKT

-154 GNQQQDLNLLHD
+154 GNQKQDLNLLHD

-180 NLHQT
+180 KLHQT

-238 LSDIEKFEK
+238 LANLEEFEK
-247 QVRKKAR
+247 KELKKAKQA
-254 DSGFTVGVKQFNEKT
+254 GFNVGIKNFDETN
-269 WFGKLDQR
+269 FFRKLDWR
-277 VKLIKKE
+277 VKRIKKE
-284 SELELNKKEKTI
+284 KDDEIKKLSDENDNLNI
-296 EKLETDKSNIEHN
+296 DKSNLQHE
-309 LSTTKIELQEA
+309 LDMSKIELSDA

-325 LASMKNR
+325 EASRKNSV
-332 TYIDQSRKLKR
+332 YID
-343 ENEDLLQYKVNFN
+343 KVNALKKENKLLLPYKDQFDLK
-356 SRLQQEKEPLLEKVN
+356 LQQEKEPLQAEVKE
-371 SLTSEN
+371 LTSEN
-377 TVLKNESSE
+377 TNLKNENSE
-386 LKKDNLELKKDNA
+386 LKKENLD
-399 GFKEF
+399 FKEF
-404 IDGVKKHYGS
+404 ILGVKNHYGS
-414 KFEDWCKEI
+414 KFQEWYEEVFNPK
-423 FRTKTKYKY
+423 TKTKPKF

>member
-10 LYSREEPAKKTKN
+10 LYSREEPAKKTINKSKN
-23 KENRNHKSDVRTTTA
+23 INHKSDVRTTTVN
-38 AGVLSEMKR
+38 GVLSEMKR
-47 EVGFTS
+47 EEGFTS
-53 HLEQVDA
+53 HLETIAA

-115 WDEYKTKSI
+115 WDEYKTKAI

-154 GNQQQDLNLLHD
+154 GNKDQDLNLLHD

-180 NLHQT
+180 KLHQT

-190 MIKFQDDFYTKVSN
+190 MIKFQDDFYVQVSN

-213 EPRERYKSRPDYLR
+213 EPRERYKSRSDYLR

-238 LSDIEKFEK
+238 LANLEEFEEKEL
-247 QVRKKAR
+247 KKAKQA
-254 DSGFTVGVKQFNEKT
+254 GFNVGIKNFDETN
-269 WFGKLDQR
+269 FFRKLDWR
-277 VKLIKKE
+277 VKRIKKE
-284 SELELNKKEKTI
+284 KDNEIKKLSDENDNLNI
-296 EKLETDKSNIEHN
+296 DKSNLQHE
-309 LSTTKIELQEA
+309 LDMSKIELSDA

-325 LASMKNR
+325 EASRKNSV
-332 TYIDQSRKLKR
+332 YIDKVNALKKENKLLLPYKDQFDLKLK
-343 ENEDLLQYKVNFN
+343 
-356 SRLQQEKEPLLEKVN
+356 QEKEPLQAEVKE
-371 SLTSEN
+371 LTSEN
-377 TVLKNESSE
+377 TNLKNENTK
-386 LKKDNLELKKDNA
+386 LKKENLD
-399 GFKEF
+399 FKEF
-404 IDGVKKHYGS
+404 ILGVKNYYGS
-414 KFEDWCKEI
+414 KFQEWYEEVFNPK
-423 FRTKTKYKY
+423 TKTKPKF

>member
-10 LYSREEPAKKTKN
+10 LYSREEPAKKTINKSKN
-23 KENRNHKSDVRTTTA
+23 LNHQSDVRTTTVN
-38 AGVLSEMKR
+38 GVLSEMKR
-47 EVGFTS
+47 EEGFTS
-53 HLEQVDA
+53 HLETIHA
-60 PEVLYGSIDA
+60 PNVLYGSIDA
-70 LERSIERYEAEFKT
+70 LERSIERYEAEYKT

-115 WDEYKTKSI
+115 WDDYKAKAI
-124 EYLKNK
+124 EYFKDK

-136 CVVEH
+136 CIVEH

-154 GNQQQDLNLLHD
+154 GNKDQDLNLLHD

-180 NLHQT
+180 RLHQT

-238 LSDIEKFEK
+238 LANLEEFEEKEFEK
-247 QVRKKAR
+247 A
-254 DSGFTVGVKQFNEKT
+254 KT
-269 WFGKLDQR
+269 RGLNIGIKDFDQNTFLGKLDWR
-277 VKLIKKE
+277 VKRIKKE
-284 SELELNKKEKTI
+284 KDNEIKKLSNENDNLNI
-296 EKLETDKSNIEHN
+296 DKSNLQHELDI
-309 LSTTKIELQEA
+309 SKIELSDA
-320 YSQRN
+320 YNQRN
-325 LASMKNR
+325 EASRKNSV
-332 TYIDQSRKLKR
+332 YID
-343 ENEDLLQYKVNFN
+343 KVNALKKENKLLLPYKDQFDLK
-356 SRLQQEKEPLLEKVN
+356 LQQEKEPLQAEVKE
-371 SLTSEN
+371 LTSEN
-377 TVLKNESSE
+377 TNLKNENSE
-386 LKKDNLELKKDNA
+386 LKKENLD
-399 GFKEF
+399 FKEF
-404 IDGVKKHYGS
+404 ILGVKDYYGS
-414 KFEDWCKEI
+414 KFDEWCKEI
-423 FRTKTKYKY
+423 FKTKTKYKY

>member
-1 MKSQFMHVE
+1 MKSQFMHIE
-10 LYSREEPAKKTKN
+10 LYSREEPAKKTINKSKN
-23 KENRNHKSDVRTTTA
+23 LNHQSDVRTTTVG
-38 AGVLSEMKR
+38 GVLSEMKR
-47 EVGFTS
+47 EEGFTS
-53 HLEQVDA
+53 HLEAIAA
-60 PEVLYGSIDA
+60 PEVLYGSISD

-180 NLHQT
+180 KLHQT
-185 AYTEA
+185 VYTEA

-238 LSDIEKFEK
+238 LANLEEFEEKEL
-247 QVRKKAR
+247 KKAKQA
-254 DSGFTVGVKQFNEKT
+254 GFNVGIKNFDETN
-269 WFGKLDQR
+269 FFRKLDWR
-277 VKLIKKE
+277 VKRIKKE
-284 SELELNKKEKTI
+284 KDNEIKKLSDENDNLNI
-296 EKLETDKSNIEHN
+296 DKSNLQHE
-309 LSTTKIELQEA
+309 LDMSKIELSDA
-320 YSQRN
+320 YKQRN
-325 LASMKNR
+325 EASRKNSV
-332 TYIDQSRKLKR
+332 YID
-343 ENEDLLQYKVNFN
+343 KVNALKQENKLLLPYKDQFDLK
-356 SRLQQEKEPLLEKVN
+356 LQQEKEPLQAEVKE
-371 SLTSEN
+371 LTSEN
-377 TVLKNESSE
+377 NNLKNENSE
-386 LKKDNLELKKDNA
+386 LKKENLD
-399 GFKEF
+399 FKEF
-404 IDGVKKHYGS
+404 ILGVKDYYGS
-414 KFEDWCKEI
+414 KFDEWCKEI
-423 FRTKTKYKY
+423 FKTKTKYKY

>member
-10 LYSREEPAKKTKN
+10 LYSREEPAKKTINKSKN
-23 KENRNHKSDVRTTTA
+23 INHKSDVRTTTVN
-38 AGVLSEMKR
+38 GVLSEMKR
-47 EVGFTS
+47 EEGFTS
-53 HLEQVDA
+53 HLETIAA

-115 WDEYKTKSI
+115 WEEYKKSSI

-154 GNQQQDLNLLHD
+154 GNKDQDLNLLHD
-166 GKLAV
+166 GRLAV

-180 NLHQT
+180 KLHQT

-190 MIKFQDDFYTKVSN
+190 MIKFQDDFYVQVSN

-238 LSDIEKFEK
+238 LANLEEFEEKEL
-247 QVRKKAR
+247 KKAKQA
-254 DSGFTVGVKQFNEKT
+254 GFNVGIKNFDETN
-269 WFGKLDQR
+269 FFRKLDWR
-277 VKLIKKE
+277 VKRIKKE
-284 SELELNKKEKTI
+284 KDNEIKKLSDENDNLNI
-296 EKLETDKSNIEHN
+296 DKSNLQHE
-309 LSTTKIELQEA
+309 LDMSKIELSDA

-325 LASMKNR
+325 EASRKNSV
-332 TYIDQSRKLKR
+332 YIDKVNALKKENKLLLPYKDQFDLKLK
-343 ENEDLLQYKVNFN
+343 
-356 SRLQQEKEPLLEKVN
+356 QEKEPLQAEVKE
-371 SLTSEN
+371 LTSEN
-377 TVLKNESSE
+377 TNLKNENTK
-386 LKKDNLELKKDNA
+386 LKKENLD
-399 GFKEF
+399 FKEF
-404 IDGVKKHYGS
+404 ILGVKNYYGS
-414 KFEDWCKEI
+414 KFQEWYEEVFNPK
-423 FRTKTKYKY
+423 TKTKPKF

>member
-10 LYSREEPAKKTKN
+10 LYSREEPAKKTINKSKN
-23 KENRNHKSDVRTTTA
+23 LNHQSDVRTTTVG
-38 AGVLSEMKR
+38 GVLSEMKR
-47 EVGFTS
+47 EEGFIS
-53 HLEQVDA
+53 HLEAIAA
-60 PEVLYGSIDA
+60 PQVLYGSIDA
-70 LERSIERYEAEFKT
+70 LERSIERYEAEYKT

-110 ADEEI
+110 ADEGI
-115 WDEYKTKSI
+115 WEEYKTKSI

-154 GNQQQDLNLLHD
+154 GNKDQDLNLLHD

-180 NLHQT
+180 KLHQT

-190 MIKFQDDFYTKVSN
+190 MIKFQDDFYVQVSN

-238 LSDIEKFEK
+238 LANLEEFEK
-247 QVRKKAR
+247 KEFKKAKTKGLNIGIK
-254 DSGFTVGVKQFNEKT
+254 DFNQNT
-269 WFGKLDQR
+269 FWGKLDWR
-277 VKLIKKE
+277 VKRIEKKSKVEIKKLSDE
-284 SELELNKKEKTI
+284 NDNLNI
-296 EKLETDKSNIEHN
+296 DKSNLQHE
-309 LSTTKIELQEA
+309 LDMSKIELSDA

-325 LASMKNR
+325 EASRKNSV
-332 TYIDQSRKLKR
+332 YID
-343 ENEDLLQYKVNFN
+343 KVNALKKENKLLLPYKDQFDLK
-356 SRLQQEKEPLLEKVN
+356 LQQEKEPLQKEVN
-371 SLTSEN
+371 NLTSEN
-377 TVLKNESSE
+377 NNLKNENSE
-386 LKKDNLELKKDNA
+386 LKKENLD
-399 GFKEF
+399 FKEF
-404 IDGVKKHYGS
+404 IMGVKNHYGS
-414 KFEDWCKEI
+414 KFDEWCKET
-423 FRTKTKYKY
+423 FKTKTKHKY

>member
-10 LYSREEPAKKTKN
+10 LYSREEPAKKTINKSKN
-23 KENRNHKSDVRTTTA
+23 INHKSDVRTTTVN
-38 AGVLSEMKR
+38 GVLSEMKR
-47 EVGFTS
+47 EEGFTS
-53 HLEQVDA
+53 HLETIAA

-97 ACILLAGVVSLDR
+97 ACILLAGVVSIDR

-154 GNQQQDLNLLHD
+154 GNQKQDLNLLHD

-180 NLHQT
+180 KLHQT
-185 AYTEA
+185 VYTEA

-238 LSDIEKFEK
+238 LANLEEFEEKEL
-247 QVRKKAR
+247 KKAKQA
-254 DSGFTVGVKQFNEKT
+254 GFNVGIKNFDETN
-269 WFGKLDQR
+269 FFRKLDWR
-277 VKLIKKE
+277 VKRIKKE
-284 SELELNKKEKTI
+284 KDNEIKKLSDENDNLNI
-296 EKLETDKSNIEHN
+296 DKSNLQHE
-309 LSTTKIELQEA
+309 LDMSKIELSEA
-320 YSQRN
+320 YNQRN
-325 LASMKNR
+325 EASRKNSV
-332 TYIDQSRKLKR
+332 YID
-343 ENEDLLQYKVNFN
+343 KVNALKKENKLLLPYKDQFDLK
-356 SRLQQEKEPLLEKVN
+356 LQQEKEPLQAEVKE
-371 SLTSEN
+371 LTSEN
-377 TVLKNESSE
+377 TNLKNENSE
-386 LKKDNLELKKDNA
+386 LKKENLD
-399 GFKEF
+399 FKEF
-404 IDGVKKHYGS
+404 ILGVKNHYGS
-414 KFEDWCKEI
+414 KFQEWYEEVFNPK
-423 FRTKTKYKY
+423 TKTKPKF

>member
-10 LYSREEPAKKTKN
+10 LYSREEPAKKTINKSKN
-23 KENRNHKSDVRTTTA
+23 INHKSDVRTTTVN
-38 AGVLSEMKR
+38 GVLSEMKR
-47 EVGFTS
+47 EEGFTS
-53 HLEQVDA
+53 HLETIAA
-60 PEVLYGSIDA
+60 PEVLYGSIDT

-115 WDEYKTKSI
+115 WDEYKTKAI

-154 GNQQQDLNLLHD
+154 GNKDQDLNLLHD

-180 NLHQT
+180 KLHQT

-190 MIKFQDDFYTKVSN
+190 MIKFQDDFYVQVSN

-238 LSDIEKFEK
+238 LANLEEFEEKEL
-247 QVRKKAR
+247 KKAKQA
-254 DSGFTVGVKQFNEKT
+254 GFNVGIKNFDETN
-269 WFGKLDQR
+269 FFRKLDWR
-277 VKLIKKE
+277 VKRIKKE
-284 SELELNKKEKTI
+284 KDNEIKKLSDENDNLNI
-296 EKLETDKSNIEHN
+296 DKSNLQHE
-309 LSTTKIELQEA
+309 LDMSKIELSDA

-325 LASMKNR
+325 EASRKNSV
-332 TYIDQSRKLKR
+332 YID
-343 ENEDLLQYKVNFN
+343 KVNALKKENKLLLPCKDQFDLK
-356 SRLQQEKEPLLEKVN
+356 LQQEKEPLQAEVKE
-371 SLTSEN
+371 LTSEN
-377 TVLKNESSE
+377 TNLKNENTK
-386 LKKDNLELKKDNA
+386 LKKENLD
-399 GFKEF
+399 FKEF
-404 IDGVKKHYGS
+404 ILGVKNYYGS
-414 KFEDWCKEI
+414 KFQEWYEEVFNPK
-423 FRTKTKYKY
+423 TKTKPKF

>member
-10 LYSREEPAKKTKN
+10 LYSREEPAKKTINKN
-23 KENRNHKSDVRTTTA
+23 INHKSDVRTTTVN
-38 AGVLSEMKR
+38 GVLSEMKR
-47 EVGFTS
+47 EEGFTS
-53 HLEQVDA
+53 HLETIAA

-115 WDEYKTKSI
+115 WDEYKTKAI

-154 GNQQQDLNLLHD
+154 GNKDQDLNLLHD

-180 NLHQT
+180 KLHQT

-190 MIKFQDDFYTKVSN
+190 MIKFQDDFYVQVSN

-238 LSDIEKFEK
+238 LANLEEFEEKEL
-247 QVRKKAR
+247 KKAKQA
-254 DSGFTVGVKQFNEKT
+254 GFNVGIKNFDETN
-269 WFGKLDQR
+269 FFRKLDWR
-277 VKLIKKE
+277 VKRIKKE
-284 SELELNKKEKTI
+284 KDNEIKKLSDENDNLNI
-296 EKLETDKSNIEHN
+296 DKSNLQHE
-309 LSTTKIELQEA
+309 LDMSKIELSDA

-325 LASMKNR
+325 EASRKNSV
-332 TYIDQSRKLKR
+332 YIDKVNALKKENKLLLPYKDQFDLKLK
-343 ENEDLLQYKVNFN
+343 
-356 SRLQQEKEPLLEKVN
+356 QEKEPLQAEVKE
-371 SLTSEN
+371 LTSEN
-377 TVLKNESSE
+377 TNLKNENTK
-386 LKKDNLELKKDNA
+386 LKKENLD
-399 GFKEF
+399 FKEF
-404 IDGVKKHYGS
+404 ILGVKNYYGS
-414 KFEDWCKEI
+414 KFQEWYEEVFNPK
-423 FRTKTKYKY
+423 TKTKPKF

>member
-10 LYSREEPAKKTKN
+10 LYSREEPAKKTINKSKN
-23 KENRNHKSDVRTTTA
+23 INHKSDVRTTTVG
-38 AGVLSEMKR
+38 GVLSEMKR
-47 EVGFTS
+47 EEGFTS
-53 HLEQVDA
+53 HLESIHA
-60 PEVLYGSIDA
+60 PQVLYGSISD

-115 WDEYKTKSI
+115 WDEYKTKAI

-154 GNQQQDLNLLHD
+154 GNKDQDLNLLHD

-180 NLHQT
+180 KLHQT

-238 LSDIEKFEK
+238 LANLEEFEEKEFEK
-247 QVRKKAR
+247 A
-254 DSGFTVGVKQFNEKT
+254 KT
-269 WFGKLDQR
+269 RGLNIGIKDFDQNTFLGKLDWR
-277 VKLIKKE
+277 VKRIKKE
-284 SELELNKKEKTI
+284 KDNEIKKLSDENDNLNI
-296 EKLETDKSNIEHN
+296 DKSNLQHE
-309 LSTTKIELQEA
+309 LDMSKIELSDA
-320 YSQRN
+320 YNQRN
-325 LASMKNR
+325 EASRKNSV
-332 TYIDQSRKLKR
+332 YIDKVNALKKENKLLLPYKDQFDLKLK
-343 ENEDLLQYKVNFN
+343 
-356 SRLQQEKEPLLEKVN
+356 QEKEPLQAEVKE
-371 SLTSEN
+371 LTSEN
-377 TVLKNESSE
+377 NNLKNENSE
-386 LKKDNLELKKDNA
+386 LKKENLD
-399 GFKEF
+399 FKEF
-404 IDGVKKHYGS
+404 ILGVKNYYGS
-414 KFEDWCKEI
+414 KFDEWCKEI
-423 FRTKTKYKY
+423 FKTKTKYKY

>member
-10 LYSREEPAKKTKN
+10 LYSREEPAKKTINKSKN
-23 KENRNHKSDVRTTTA
+23 LNHQSDVRTTTVG
-38 AGVLSEMKR
+38 GVLSEMKR
-47 EVGFTS
+47 EEGFTS
-53 HLEQVDA
+53 HLEQVNA
-60 PEVLYGSIDA
+60 PQVLYGSIDA
-70 LERSIERYEAEFKT
+70 LERSIERYEAEYKT

-154 GNQQQDLNLLHD
+154 GNQKQDLNLLHD

-180 NLHQT
+180 KLHQT

-238 LSDIEKFEK
+238 LANLEKFEK
-247 QVRKKAR
+247 KEFEKAKTK
-254 DSGFTVGVKQFNEKT
+254 GLNVGIKDFDQNTF
-269 WFGKLDQR
+269 WGKLDWR
-277 VKLIKKE
+277 VKR
-284 SELELNKKEKTI
+284 I
-296 EKLETDKSNIEHN
+296 EKKSKVELKKLSDENDNLNIDKSNLQHE
-309 LSTTKIELQEA
+309 LDMSKIELSDA

-325 LASMKNR
+325 EASRKNSV
-332 TYIDQSRKLKR
+332 YID
-343 ENEDLLQYKVNFN
+343 KVNALKKENKSLLPYKDQFDLK
-356 SRLQQEKEPLLEKVN
+356 LQQEKEPLQAEVKE
-371 SLTSEN
+371 LTSEN
-377 TVLKNESSE
+377 TNLKNENSE
-386 LKKDNLELKKDNA
+386 LKKENLD
-399 GFKEF
+399 FKEF
-404 IDGVKKHYGS
+404 ILGVKNHYGS
-414 KFEDWCKEI
+414 KFQEWYEEVFNPK
-423 FRTKTKYKY
+423 TKTKPKF